1 MAMLFRL
8 SRGSRVG
15 TIRAYA
21 SAVQKQSISMTRSYE
36 EMLQA
41 DPRHM
46 CGNACQ
52 AQFVAMQRDVS
63 TLVRVRGALPARHAA
78 VSSVAQAAEV
88 VAAGDGW
95 TCSSTTP
102 AWALGQRLC
111 ASLVAVFAAGLKRRA
126 ASVDDDG
133 AMAAAPKRV
142 RRDRHHEAE
151 VRAAAASGAPE
162 EEVEEQEEDTQVC
175 VCV

>member
-1 MAMLFRL
+1 
-8 SRGSRVG
+8 
-15 TIRAYA
+15 
-21 SAVQKQSISMTRSYE
+21 
-36 EMLQA
+36 
-41 DPRHM
+41 
-46 CGNACQ
+46 
-52 AQFVAMQRDVS
+52 MQRDVG
-63 TLVRVRGALPARHAA
+63 TLVRVRGALAAR
-78 VSSVAQAAEV
+78 VSSVSQAAEV
-88 VAAGDGW
+88 AAAAGDGS

-111 ASLVAVFAAGLKRRA
+111 APLVAVFAAGLERRA

-142 RRDRHHEAE
+142 RRGRHHEAE

-162 EEVEEQEEDTQVC
+162 EEVEEQQEEMQVC